1 MNEFEIDCRGQT
13 LTDVRMKIDAVLR
26 ARHSA
31 AIDEATSKTAICK
44 GTSAQSRL
52 TIVVKGPTAEQ
63 ISILQSNLEQVV
75 PGMLFPVKIS
85 FKEIQPSSDFD
96 IHM

>member
-31 AIDEATSKTAICK
+31 AVTEVNSEAVVDKETC
-44 GTSAQSRL
+44 AQSRL

-63 ISILQSNLEQVV
+63 ISILQSNLEQVA
-75 PGMLFPVKIS
+75 PSILFPIKIS
-85 FKEIQPSSDFD
+85 FKEIQPSADFD